1 MTRRLS
7 YTYDNHTMISKHRTN
22 LLTRKVSYRGC
33 PWSAHPRTDHGFDH
47 GNTWDTYIL
56 GPFVHFGPWA
66 VKCFVR
72 NNHSG
77 DLDAQF
83 MKERICN
90 GRGQN
95 YHKVKSQFLF
105 GPNPRLPVRYEA
117 SNFGPLVQDRPGIHG
132 LNLYFQGLHR
142 WFRKPNKSS
151 WIKNFTIDENPFSI
165 EFFLNFLKL

>member
-1 MTRRLS
+1 MARRLS

-33 PWSAHPRTDHGFDH
+33 PWSAHPRTDHGFGH
-47 GNTWDTYIL
+47 GNTWDSFCL
-56 GPFVHFGPWA
+56 DPSVHFGPWA

-95 YHKVKSQFLF
+95 YHKVKSYSSRMSDRGFKFWTTGQGPAGDDPRGIIGLKILF
-105 GPNPRLPVRYEA
+105 YRSTLMI
-117 SNFGPLVQDRPGIHG
+117 S
-132 LNLYFQGLHR
+132 
-142 WFRKPNKSS
+142 KTK
-151 WIKNFTIDENPFSI
+151 WIKLDQEFYNRWKSVLHQNFSEIFWN
-165 EFFLNFLKL
+165 